1 MSIVT
6 IIIDENSAQS
16 AIEAAAAAQQAL
28 QEINESGLVETV
40 RQPYTTQTN
49 SKGFGNINL
58 RLTSRRYFLRWS
70 NDGLIRISEAK
81 YLGVSLLMLL
91 IFFNSTNRNLINKNY
106 ENKILVLLLLAFS
119 SVSIAQTT
127 VANKLK

>member
-58 RLTSRRYFLRWS
+58 SVDEAGDIFCGWS
-70 NDGLIRISEAK
+70 NDGLIRRSKVFRRCPTDAAN
-81 YLGVSLLMLL
+81 
-91 IFFNSTNRNLINKNY
+91 FTNSTNRNLINKNY